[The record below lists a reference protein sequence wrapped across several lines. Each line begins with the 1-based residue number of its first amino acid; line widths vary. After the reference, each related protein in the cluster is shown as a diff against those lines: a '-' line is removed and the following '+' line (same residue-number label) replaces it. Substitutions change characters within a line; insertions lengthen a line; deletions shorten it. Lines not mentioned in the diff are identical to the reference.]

1 MSITQKAERKKEGR
15 EGEKVLIATSP
26 TSGSVAAVTWCTK
39 DQPLVHNRAN
49 HSSGYYVPQP
59 NELHY
64 ATPNNIHKQRDALR
78 FWAVLFFRH
87 RTKTK
92 TKQNKKPPLPTLSAQ
107 NSLRPTNPRGKK
119 LRLTKLFYLRQNF
132 LAQQS
137 ENDETSCR
145 CGAHDKRGPRSGPPG
160 FRGRYSEGA

>member
-1 MSITQKAERKKEGR
+1 M
-15 EGEKVLIATSP
+15 
-26 TSGSVAAVTWCTK
+26 
-39 DQPLVHNRAN
+39 VHNRAN

-137 ENDETSCR
+137 EADAGRMISAAQGPGR
-145 CGAHDKRGPRSGPPG
+145 PVFAADIQRGHRVPVTIKIPTQAEFQYARTILPEWPAAKEKLQAGK
-160 FRGRYSEGA
+160 GRTRRKN